1 METYSNK
8 LAYLLD
14 SVIDLCAYMTND
26 TKDIT
31 YDEWDACMEHIWKIA
46 NITGTDKALEI
57 IRGRS

>member
-8 LAYLLD
+8 LASLLD
-14 SVIDLCAYMTND
+14 SVIDMCADMVNE
-26 TKDIT
+26 TKEIT

-46 NITGTDKALEI
+46 DITGADKTLES